1 MTSKRQIPAAFTKGY
16 VLCSPSGKLQPKTWS
31 DTAAKA
37 IASKYR
43 KRETWEKAQRRG
55 WSVQLVYVRFFVPV
69 FKATFTTK
77 EISEAYDAEDI

>member
-1 MTSKRQIPAAFTKGY
+1 MTSKRQIPAAFTKGH

-31 DTAAKA
+31 ETAAKA

-55 WSVQLVYVRFFVPV
+55 WSVQFVYVRFFIPV
-69 FKATFTTK
+69 FKATFTNT
-77 EISEAYDAEDI
+77 EISEAFDEQDI